1 MRAVIFVN
9 GIVADYERL
18 AHWLAPDDFLICADG
33 GTRHALMLGLTPH
46 LIVGDVDSVEPA
58 DLARL
63 EAAGTRVRRY
73 PPEKDQTDLELA
85 LEAALEAG
93 AQEVLLLGALGG
105 RLDQTLANLLILAQR
120 DWPAAVRIAEGNQ
133 VAQMMHDGD
142 TLELDGPV
150 GSIVSAIPLSSE
162 VTGISYTGLQYPLTN
177 GVLRFG
183 STRGVS
189 NVLAETPA
197 AIRIER
203 GNLLVIQGLP
213 A

>member
-9 GIVADYERL
+9 GIVNDYAGL
-18 AHWLAPDDFLICADG
+18 ARWLAPDDYLICADG
-33 GTRHALMLGLTPH
+33 GTRHALALGLAPH
-46 LIVGDVDSVEPA
+46 LIVGDVDSAEPA
-58 DLARL
+58 ALARL
-63 EAAGTRVRRY
+63 EAEGAHVMRF

-93 AQEVLLLGALGG
+93 AQEILLLGALGG

-120 DWPAAVRIAEGNQ
+120 DWPAQVRIAEGNQ

-142 TLELDGPV
+142 TLVLEGPV
-150 GSIVSAIPLSSE
+150 GSTVSAIPLSSE
-162 VTGISYTGLQYPLTN
+162 VTGISYDGLQYALTG

-189 NVLAETPA
+189 NVTVEAPA
-197 AIRIER
+197 TIRIES
-203 GNLLVIQGLP
+203 GKLLVIQGLP
-213 A
+213 E